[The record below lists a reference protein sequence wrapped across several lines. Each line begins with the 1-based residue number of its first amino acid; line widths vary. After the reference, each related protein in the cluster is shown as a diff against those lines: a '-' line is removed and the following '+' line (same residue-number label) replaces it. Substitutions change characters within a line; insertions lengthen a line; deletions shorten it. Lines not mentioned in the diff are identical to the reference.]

1 MPSSVNKAVAS
12 MESSGLGPQKVSGA
26 LVGRG
31 KGIAGT
37 VDGTVVVMSTLVAA
51 SGDHDRWE
59 LVAVV
64 GSTALVIWV
73 AHVYAH
79 GVGESIGLDRGLDWP
94 AFRGIIGRQ
103 LPMLAAAL
111 APIVVLALG
120 AGGLFGE
127 AEGVW
132 LALAIG
138 WLTLGVQGVRYARV
152 EQLGRLGTVAII
164 AVNLA
169 LGGVVIGLKV
179 LIA

>member
-1 MPSSVNKAVAS
+1 MPSSVKAAVTNVQ
-12 MESSGLGPQKVSGA
+12 SSGLGPQQVGGA

-51 SGDHDRWE
+51 SGDHNQWE

-64 GSTALVIWV
+64 GSTALVIWF

-79 GVGESIGLDRGLDWP
+79 GVGESIGLDRRLDWP
-94 AFRGIIGRQ
+94 AFQGIIRRQ

-111 APIVVLALG
+111 APIIVLALG
-120 AGGLFGE
+120 AGGLLRDSG
-127 AEGVW
+127 AVW

-152 EQLGRLGTVAII
+152 EQLGRLGTTAII

-169 LGGVVIGLKV
+169 LGGVVIALKV
-179 LIA
+179 LVA